1 MTRDCF
7 AAGTAVVELVVV
19 KEICR
24 KGFEKKESAGV
35 GGLVAEQLRKETSG
49 RRMDLRRWMGYA

>member
-7 AAGTAVVELVVV
+7 AAGTAVVELVVG

-24 KGFEKKESAGV
+24 KGFEKESAGV